1 MKLRWLLLVL
11 LACTTLAHAF
21 DTYRVGSRL
30 IRVGDSVS
38 ELIDLLGEP
47 IYKEQ
52 VTTRFGGYVADKWQY
67 RLRRQVAVPARRQGR
82 AVHDQRR
89 THPAH
94 RGNPRRA
101 VVSTRCRRAA

>member
-11 LACTTLAHAF
+11 LAFATLAQAF

-67 RLRRQVAVPARRQGR
+67 RLDGKAVQFTISGGRIRQIEVIR
-82 AVHDQRR
+82 D
-89 THPAH
+89 
-94 RGNPRRA
+94 
-101 VVSTRCRRAA
+101 CE

>member
-1 MKLRWLLLVL
+1 MKLRWFPLVL
-11 LACTTLAHAF
+11 LAFATLAHAF

-52 VTTRFGGYVADKWQY
+52 VTTKFGGYVADKWQY
-67 RLRRQVAVPARRQGR
+67 RIEGKAVQFTISSGR
-82 AVHDQRR
+82 IREIEEIRD
-89 THPAH
+89 
-94 RGNPRRA
+94 GE
-101 VVSTRCRRAA
+101 

>member
-11 LACTTLAHAF
+11 LAFATLAHAF

-38 ELIDLLGEP
+38 ELIDVLGEP

-52 VTTRFGGYVADKWQY
+52 VTTKFGGYVADKWQY
-67 RLRRQVAVPARRQGR
+67 RLDGKAVQFTISGGRIRQIEEIRDEQ
-82 AVHDQRR
+82 
-89 THPAH
+89 
-94 RGNPRRA
+94 
-101 VVSTRCRRAA
+101 

>member
-1 MKLRWLLLVL
+1 MKLRWLLLALV
-11 LACTTLAHAF
+11 AFATLAHAF

-38 ELIDLLGEP
+38 ELVSLLGEP

-67 RLRRQVAVPARRQGR
+67 RLDGKAVQFTISGGR
-82 AVHDQRR
+82 IREIDEIRDE
-89 THPAH
+89 P
-94 RGNPRRA
+94 
-101 VVSTRCRRAA
+101 

>member
-11 LACTTLAHAF
+11 LAFATLAQAF

-67 RLRRQVAVPARRQGR
+67 RLDGKAVQFTISGGR
-82 AVHDQRR
+82 IQRIEEIR
-89 THPAH
+89 DEP
-94 RGNPRRA
+94 
-101 VVSTRCRRAA
+101 

>member
-1 MKLRWLLLVL
+1 MRLRWLLFICV
-11 LACTTLAHAF
+11 AFATLAHAF

-38 ELIDLLGEP
+38 ALIDMLGEP

-67 RLRRQVAVPARRQGR
+67 RLDGKAVQFTISGGR
-82 AVHDQRR
+82 IQRIEEIR
-89 THPAH
+89 DEQ
-94 RGNPRRA
+94 
-101 VVSTRCRRAA
+101 

>member
-11 LACTTLAHAF
+11 LACTTLAQF
-21 DTYRVGSRL
+21 DTYRVASRL

-67 RLRRQVAVPARRQGR
+67 RLDGKAVQFTITGGR
-82 AVHDQRR
+82 IQRIEEIR
-89 THPAH
+89 DEQ
-94 RGNPRRA
+94 
-101 VVSTRCRRAA
+101 